1 MAYVPFQNLQMGITN
16 RFGWPGL
23 SPQPSFAPIG
33 PAFPPSGNPGQVLP
47 PTSMSNALTPRTM
60 TNTLTDPGR
69 GGNWNGRTLGS
80 SVASNMLG
88 MSGGN
93 PNVGAGLSAPMLPG
107 ESAWQKSQAP
117 ATMSQALN
125 PSQIPEGYASYNG
138 ALGIPYEGKRSAM
151 ANPLDFLSVFAGGG
165 MPGGGMLVGGLNE
178 LGKALQPDRY
188 IGTLGKYTPEMKAA
202 GVPQTSAG
210 MGAVYGYGPAA
221 KPSAAVVTGKNK
233 DKKGGGRGSD
243 RLGGSGGAR
252 GNPTH
257 ASGRA
262 SGYGGNDRTAKGPGG
277 LLGHI

>member
-107 ESAWQKSQAP
+107 ESTWQKSQAP

-125 PSQIPEGYASYNG
+125 PSQVPEGYASYNG
-138 ALGIPYEGKRSAM
+138 ALGIPYEAKRSAM

-178 LGKALQPDRY
+178 LGKALQPDRF
-188 IGTLGKYTPEMKAA
+188 IGTLGKAMPN
-202 GVPQTSAG
+202 VPQTSSE
-210 MGAVYGYGPAA
+210 MGKVYGYAPA
-221 KPSAAVVTGKNK
+221 AAVVTGKAKGKDK
-233 DKKGGGRGSD
+233 DKKGGGT
-243 RLGGSGGAR
+243 GG
-252 GNPTH
+252 
-257 ASGRA
+257 
-262 SGYGGNDRTAKGPGG
+262 KGPGPG
-277 LLGHI
+277 FGASHGAGGIGGRGGGIGGGWAGGGMLGGTGRGPK